1 MLGYVG
7 CKLGH
12 FGRAKIN
19 QTKTFHLRFVL
30 EAMLGQCWAFVRHVW
45 GKNRLKETGFTRFF
59 QFVFQKSGETMY
71 GILIL
76 VAMLSFCR
84 ALWPQ
89 GERGPVKIES
99 PVDINSMRSSLGIKW
114 PSQPAQ
120 GPTQA

>member
-45 GKNRLKETGFTRFF
+45 RKNRLKET
-59 QFVFQKSGETMY
+59 GETMY

-76 VAMLSFCR
+76 VAMLGFCR

>member
-1 MLGYVG
+1 MKVFSEPFYGQIGPMLGYVG

-45 GKNRLKETGFTRFF
+45 RKNRLKETGFTRFF

-76 VAMLSFCR
+76 VAMLGFVGHFGLR
-84 ALWPQ
+84 
-89 GERGPVKIES
+89 VKG
-99 PVDINSMRSSLGIKW
+99 VL
-114 PSQPAQ
+114 
-120 GPTQA
+120 